1 MPEHQFEDFGGAG
14 LRAWT
19 TVAANS
25 FGGPVAQIAV
35 MHREIV
41 VKRGWVDE
49 DSFRHGLNFCMFLPG
64 PEAQQLAVYL
74 GWLRNGIRGGLLAGG
89 LFILPGLVAILAL
102 SVVYVTWGSVDWV
115 EGAFRGIGPA
125 LVAIVAH
132 AVWRLGRRTLH
143 GPGAR
148 LVATASFIAIFFFA
162 VPFPAVVAVALLL
175 GLVSGRRRPES
186 QPVASSGSTPIRPL
200 SRTLLVGVVGLSLW
214 LGPVVAIVST
224 LGRTSV
230 WSNISLLFSQAAVV
244 TFGGAYSVLA
254 YVAQQ
259 AVEVHG
265 WLTPPEMLHGLALAE
280 TTPGPLIQVVQFVGF
295 LAGYRDPGS
304 LSPMAGGVLGSLLTV
319 WVTFVPSF
327 LWILAAAPYV
337 QRLRAYP
344 QLSHALA
351 TITAAVVG
359 VMLNLA
365 VWFALF
371 GLFASVET
379 RFVAGARLYLPDP
392 ATLDPVGLGLAVAAA
407 FALFRFERP
416 ILQIIVAAGA
426 IGALLSTLG

>member
-1 MPEHQFEDFGGAG
+1 VPQHELEDRRGEEV
-14 LRAWT
+14 RAWA

-41 VKRGWVDE
+41 TKRGWIDE

-74 GWLRNGIRGGLLAGG
+74 GWLRDGIRGGLLAGG
-89 LFILPGLVAILAL
+89 LFILPGLAAILAL

-132 AVWRLGRRTLH
+132 AAWRLGRRTLH

-148 LVATASFIAIFFFA
+148 LVAAAAFIGMFFFA
-162 VPFPAVVAVALLL
+162 VPFPAIVAGALLL
-175 GLVSGRRRPES
+175 GLVSGRRRREEP
-186 QPVASSGSTPIRPL
+186 QAPSSGSTPIRPR
-200 SRTLLVGVVGLSLW
+200 SRTLLVVVVGLSLW

-230 WSNISLLFSQAAVV
+230 WSDISLLFSQAAVV

-295 LAGYRDPGS
+295 LAGYRHSGS
-304 LSPMAGGVLGSLLTV
+304 LSPMAGGVVGSLLTV

-379 RFVAGARLYLPDP
+379 RFVAGGRLYLPDP
-392 ATLDPVGLGLAVAAA
+392 ATLDPVGVGIAVAAA
-407 FALFRFERP
+407 VALFRFGRP
-416 ILQIIVAAGA
+416 IIQIIVAAGA
-426 IGALLSTLG
+426 IGALRSTLG

>member
-1 MPEHQFEDFGGAG
+1 M
-14 LRAWT
+14 
-19 TVAANS
+19 AANS

-41 VKRGWVDE
+41 DKRGWVDE

-89 LFILPGLVAILAL
+89 LFILPGLVTIMAL
-102 SVVYVTWGSVDWV
+102 SVVYVRWGSVDWV

-148 LVATASFIAIFFFA
+148 LVAIASFIAIFFFA
-162 VPFPAVVAVALLL
+162 VPFPAIVAGALLL
-175 GLVSGRRRPES
+175 GLVSGRRRSEP
-186 QPVASSGSTPIRPL
+186 PPATSSGPTRPAA
-200 SRTLLVGVVGLSLW
+200 RTLLVVLVGLSLW
-214 LGPVVAIVST
+214 LGPVVAIVSV

-265 WLTPPEMLHGLALAE
+265 WLSPPEMLHGLALAE

-295 LAGYRDPGS
+295 LAGYRDPGA
-304 LSPMAGGVLGSLLTV
+304 LSPIVGGVVGSLLTV

-327 LWILAAAPYV
+327 LWILTAAPYV
-337 QRLRAYP
+337 ERLRAYP
-344 QLSHALA
+344 QLSNALA

-359 VMLNLA
+359 VMVNLA

-392 ATLDPVGLGLAVAAA
+392 GTLDPVGVGLALAAA
-407 FALFRFERP
+407 VALFRFERP
-416 ILQIIVAAGA
+416 ILQVIVGAGA